1 MVNKIDYEK
10 LNNVQCYCQW
20 ATFKAIP
27 GALGTDRAQAITQAQ
42 EFFAALEA
50 EGNVTVRGIYDITGG
65 RAEAD
70 FMFWWHA
77 EEFSDIKDAYNRFRR
92 DLILGQSSE
101 VFWLGNGLHRPSEFN
116 KSHLPSFIMG
126 EEPGDWITVY
136 PFVRSYDWYVM
147 DPAERRRILAEHGR
161 TARPFPDVR
170 ANTVEAFAL
179 GDYEWMLAFEAK
191 ELQRIVDLMH
201 QMRYTDARLHVRKEI
216 PFSITV
222 RSFGCQVFGSKQC
235 FLLITMIV
243 LL

>member
-1 MVNKIDYEK
+1 
-10 LNNVQCYCQW
+10 
-20 ATFKAIP
+20 
-27 GALGTDRAQAITQAQ
+27 
-42 EFFAALEA
+42 
-50 EGNVTVRGIYDITGG
+50 
-65 RAEAD
+65 
-70 FMFWWHA
+70 MFWWHA

-161 TARPFPDVR
+161 TARPFPDIR

-216 PFSITV
+216 PFFTGHRV
-222 RSFGCQVFGSKQC
+222 TDVAD
-235 FLLITMIV
+235 LIKI
-243 LL
+243 LP

>member
-1 MVNKIDYEK
+1 MDKKINYEK

-27 GALGTDRAQAITQAQ
+27 GALGTDRGKAITQAQ

-126 EEPGDWITVY
+126 EEPGDWIAVY

-191 ELQRIVDLMH
+191 ELHRIVDLMH

-216 PFSITV
+216 PFFTGHRV
-222 RSFGCQVFGSKQC
+222 TDVAD
-235 FLLITMIV
+235 LIKV
-243 LL
+243 LP